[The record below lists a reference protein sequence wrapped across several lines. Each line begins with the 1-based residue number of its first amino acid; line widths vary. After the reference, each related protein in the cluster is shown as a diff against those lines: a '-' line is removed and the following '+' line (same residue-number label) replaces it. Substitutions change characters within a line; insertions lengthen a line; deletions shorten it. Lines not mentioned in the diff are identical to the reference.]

1 MYRSMM
7 LVLLG
12 LLVGGS
18 VLAAEV
24 EEPAVVMGEVV
35 VTAGR
40 VVEKIQEQT
49 MSVLVI
55 DAEEIAASPAR
66 DLGDLFAEKGLG
78 YVQKYPGALT
88 TVSIRGFKTNA
99 QASDLLG
106 DSLVLL
112 NGRRAGTG
120 NVAMIMTRDIERV
133 EIIRGPGAVQYG
145 SAAMGGVINIITRQG
160 EGPVNGEVF
169 GALGS
174 YDFAEG
180 GALLSGDTD
189 RFDYSVSFAQST
201 MNDYKT
207 ADGDRYRNTGFDSKQ
222 SYSVNLGYSF
232 LDFHRLGV
240 MLNSTEIDKVGT
252 PNYLSMNDL
261 NDYRDSDYQTVDF
274 SYTGGTVDHF
284 LGWELRYFETEIDDK
299 SYDFYDYG
307 AYGSGV
313 LPFETKVDQ
322 KGAQAQLA
330 TEFDSVRVV
339 TGIDWSDYEVKSTFE
354 PNRSTYESLAGF
366 ILTKSRFLDDRLI
379 VDAGVRY
386 ERFEVEVTQPSG
398 NSEDDDNLVGSFGLA
413 YLINDRLK
421 VRAHYGE
428 AFKMPGADQLAADY
442 AVDYGFYGKYR
453 YVGNPDLDP
462 ESSRTYEAGV
472 EYVGQ
477 TFNAGLGYFYT
488 RFKDKVV
495 TAFVPDGSSGYTTW
509 KNAGKAE
516 ISGVEAHFDS
526 DLTLYGRD
534 DLRLQPYMNVTY
546 LDRYRDLDN
555 DEDLKY
561 MNEVNASCG
570 LGLKMPAEISA
581 KLNFA
586 YSGPKWVEDWESGN
600 GAVVETGGFTVADLS
615 VRKELFDSSCT
626 VAASISNLFDKE
638 YAYVLGYPM
647 PGRNYQVSVSYRF

>member
-7 LVLLG
+7 LMLLG

-18 VLAAEV
+18 VLAAEF

-232 LDFHRLGV
+232 LV
-240 MLNSTEIDKVGT
+240 STV
-252 PNYLSMNDL
+252 
-261 NDYRDSDYQTVDF
+261 
-274 SYTGGTVDHF
+274 
-284 LGWELRYFETEIDDK
+284 W
-299 SYDFYDYG
+299 
-307 AYGSGV
+307 A
-313 LPFETKVDQ
+313 
-322 KGAQAQLA
+322 
-330 TEFDSVRVV
+330 
-339 TGIDWSDYEVKSTFE
+339 
-354 PNRSTYESLAGF
+354 
-366 ILTKSRFLDDRLI
+366 
-379 VDAGVRY
+379 
-386 ERFEVEVTQPSG
+386 
-398 NSEDDDNLVGSFGLA
+398 
-413 YLINDRLK
+413 
-421 VRAHYGE
+421 
-428 AFKMPGADQLAADY
+428 
-442 AVDYGFYGKYR
+442 
-453 YVGNPDLDP
+453 
-462 ESSRTYEAGV
+462 
-472 EYVGQ
+472 
-477 TFNAGLGYFYT
+477 
-488 RFKDKVV
+488 
-495 TAFVPDGSSGYTTW
+495 
-509 KNAGKAE
+509 
-516 ISGVEAHFDS
+516 
-526 DLTLYGRD
+526 
-534 DLRLQPYMNVTY
+534 
-546 LDRYRDLDN
+546 
-555 DEDLKY
+555 
-561 MNEVNASCG
+561 
-570 LGLKMPAEISA
+570 
-581 KLNFA
+581 
-586 YSGPKWVEDWESGN
+586 
-600 GAVVETGGFTVADLS
+600 
-615 VRKELFDSSCT
+615 
-626 VAASISNLFDKE
+626 
-638 YAYVLGYPM
+638 
-647 PGRNYQVSVSYRF
+647 